1 MANGFQS
8 LPGSSGVYFVPKIWS
23 HSMAGCPL
31 QSALWKE
38 SEGRVRSEEMG
49 GGGPEE
55 EPNWLSWT
63 SSILQQ
69 KRPQEKKLYNT
80 GGGYDE
86 TQQESRQITG
96 TSNKC

>member
-1 MANGFQS
+1 MNQKGTLAQGLAKTYLWAALMPNDQAEQMANGFRS

-49 GGGPEE
+49 GRGPEE

-63 SSILQQ
+63 SSILQ
-69 KRPQEKKLYNT
+69 
-80 GGGYDE
+80 
-86 TQQESRQITG
+86 
-96 TSNKC
+96 